1 MLLLLLNI
9 KELLEKLNKKKDY
22 CLKVASITNLTP
34 NCTPANC
41 PKYTILILPKLNKQL
56 SQCSSKTLHLTSIGG
71 LTFPKRRPQNDN
83 SREWQKIRLAYEAA

>member
-41 PKYTILILPKLNKQL
+41 PK
-56 SQCSSKTLHLTSIGG
+56 
-71 LTFPKRRPQNDN
+71 
-83 SREWQKIRLAYEAA
+83 